1 MKLHNE
7 YGQSWFLAA
16 ALIDGP
22 RSLEQL
28 KEYYHIV
35 ARRFG
40 MFINVMEKNG
50 RLDLEENLRSNL
62 EDLLSQDWI
71 RHDNGRYHITDLG
84 REQADLMLRDLERGG
99 RIIEKGT
106 QPETVSKVTL
116 LVHFVLAAVK
126 LPAAILSGS
135 VGLLNDS
142 LDTLMDGI
150 SSLFVYFGVRAGRE
164 RLVSY
169 ILLLFMGLTGLY
181 SLYEAIRRFINPVA
195 LESDMTTFVA
205 VSISAA
211 LCALLWIYQKFSG
224 LRHSC
229 VPLIAQSIDSRNH
242 IIVAAGV
249 AVGLAAAT
257 FDIILLD
264 QLVGLAVAVLI
275 LKGAAELLIDLLRS
289 SDDEEL
295 DLSKYG
301 FQRLDRHRHRQFVR
315 WFLFEI
321 QKGHI
326 TTREDMFKEARA
338 ATDFNQ
344 IASLRVLGL
353 AEQSGREQK
362 IESAAEEVFSR
373 GLAEEISATAFASQD
388 SAPQDSAQT
397 SGPPKVLRLTPA
409 GESELHSALSDNW
422 SFTFDRYR
430 AFLVRGLVAGI
441 FFLIT
446 FATARWIIGLLNNW
460 IVPLE
465 TWTGTDPYSLPAA
478 LHFFAGSIF
487 SLGPFSFT
495 ALQAVG
501 FLIGLIL
508 FYCGRMISHKASHA
522 IHHAREKSP
531 DSKGRTRRSQKP
543 RYLITKGPF
552 ADRRH
557 PMYTGHILIT
567 IGLSIALHSVYAL
580 AWSALAVTV
589 QLAGAFHEE
598 GQLRRWFPQ
607 DYSHY
612 SRRIK
617 RRFLSWPQWF
627 IIGSIYAAAWL
638 GIFY

>member
-28 KEYYHIV
+28 KEYYHVV

-40 MFINVMEKNG
+40 MFINVMNARAG
-50 RLDLEENLRSNL
+50 GLDLEENLRSNL
-62 EDLLSQDWI
+62 KDLVSQGWI
-71 RHDNGRYHITDLG
+71 THDDGLYHITDLG
-84 REQADLMLRDLERGG
+84 RDQAELMLKDLERGG

-106 QPETVSKVTL
+106 HPETVSKVTL
-116 LVHFVLAAVK
+116 IVHFVLAAVK
-126 LPAAILSGS
+126 LPAAVFSGS

-169 ILLLFMGLTGLY
+169 ILLLCMSLTGLY
-181 SLYEAIRRFINPVA
+181 SLYEAIRRLINPTP

-242 IIVAAGV
+242 IIIAAGV
-249 AVGLAAAT
+249 AVGLVAAT
-257 FDIILLD
+257 FDIMLLD
-264 QLVGLAVAVLI
+264 QLVGLSVAILI

-289 SDDEEL
+289 GNDKEL

-321 QKGHI
+321 QKGRI
-326 TTREDMFKEARA
+326 TTRDEMFKEARA

-344 IASLRVLGL
+344 IASLRALGL

-373 GLAEEISATAFASQD
+373 ALAEEISSADF
-388 SAPQDSAQT
+388 APQDSAQP
-397 SGPPKVLRLTPA
+397 SGPSKVLRLTPA

-422 SFTFDRYR
+422 SLTFGRYR
-430 AFLVRGLVAGI
+430 ALLVRGLVVGI
-441 FFLIT
+441 FYIIT
-446 FATARWIIGLLNNW
+446 FATVRWIIGLLNNW

-465 TWTGTDPYSLPAA
+465 TWTAAGPYSLPAA
-478 LHFFAGSIF
+478 LHSCAGSIF
-487 SLGPFSFT
+487 SFGPFSFT

-508 FYCGRMISHKASHA
+508 FYCGRMISHTASHA
-522 IHHAREKSP
+522 IHHAREN
-531 DSKGRTRRSQKP
+531 TRHSQKP
-543 RYLITKGPF
+543 RSLITKGPF
-552 ADRRH
+552 AIRRH

-567 IGLSIALHSVYAL
+567 LGLSIALHSVYAL
-580 AWSALAVTV
+580 AWSALAVIV
-589 QLAGAFHEE
+589 QLSGAFYEE
-598 GQLRRWFPQ
+598 RRLEHWFPQ
-607 DYSHY
+607 EYPQY
-612 SRRIK
+612 RRKIK